1 TKADVLGENGAAAA
15 PAAEAVAEPLRGGA
29 AMLAR
34 YMDESRSI
42 PTATS
47 FRTMT
52 VTTLD
57 GRRKQLKEA
66 GKRVS
71 FTHLIAYAIA
81 RAATEPMPVMARSFQ
96 EIDGKPHVIDPG
108 QVN

>member
-1 TKADVLGENGAAAA
+1 
-15 PAAEAVAEPLRGGA
+15 
-29 AMLAR
+29 MLAR

-47 FRTMT
+47 FRTIT

-66 GKRVS
+66 GQKVS

-81 RAATEPMPVMARSFQ
+81 RAATEQMPVMARAFA
-96 EIDGKPHVIDPG
+96 EIDGKPHVVDDRPSTSASRSTSRRRTAG
-108 QVN
+108 AR